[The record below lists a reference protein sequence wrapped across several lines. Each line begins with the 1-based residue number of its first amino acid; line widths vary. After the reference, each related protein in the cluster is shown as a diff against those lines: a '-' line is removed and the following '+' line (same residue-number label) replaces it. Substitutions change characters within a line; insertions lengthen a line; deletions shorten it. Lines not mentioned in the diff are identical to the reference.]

1 MSPQCKNSLRLYA
14 GNDKDKIQKLL
25 NIQDNGVKEEMC
37 EILHCSLSSLAE
49 ALSKAPILW

>member
-14 GNDKDKIQKLL
+14 GNDKDKIQKAL
-25 NIQDNGVKEEMC
+25 NIQDIGVKREMC

-49 ALSKAPILW
+49 TLSKTPALW

>member
-1 MSPQCKNSLRLYA
+1 MSPQCRNSLRLYA

-49 ALSKAPILW
+49 ALSKAPTLW